1 MIDGV
6 LQDEELLPLALP
18 KLAFYVRTNRPIF
31 ILPDFDSFEM
41 PEEHTIYHAARDY
54 TKSGSVTEI
63 TAESS

>member
-6 LQDEELLPLALP
+6 LQDEELLPFALP
-18 KLAFYVRTNRPIF
+18 KLAFHDRANRPAI
-31 ILPDFDSFEM
+31 ILADFDNLEM
-41 PEEHTIYHAARDY
+41 PEEQTIYHAARDY